1 MTLLIIA
8 GIIVLVLAPL
18 RRAFFAA
25 WRVTIPLVIGLAV
38 ALWFMGFVGN
48 LGGPGWIVLFTAFIL
63 AMEVAVTGKEWL
75 EEHFGRRKD

>member
-25 WRVTIPLVIGLAV
+25 WRVTIPLVIGIV
-38 ALWFMGFVGN
+38 AGLWFIGFVAN
-48 LGGPGWIVLFTAFIL
+48 LGGPGWIVLFVAFIL
-63 AMEVAVTGKEWL
+63 VMEVAVTGKEWL
-75 EEHFGRRKD
+75 EEHFGHRKD